1 MSMRHVLIADDE
13 PMVARLLRIALERA
27 GYRVSTVPDGLA
39 AWERIRQAPPD
50 VLITDI
56 DMPRMNGE
64 QLCRRVQEE
73 IVDRQFPI
81 CVLTSKT
88 AIEHRDWSQ
97 KITDLM
103 FLEKPVS
110 VRMLLA
116 KLDERFRGAGGEP
129 MRELA

>member
-1 MSMRHVLIADDE
+1 MRDVLIADDE

-39 AWERIRQAPPD
+39 AWERIRQSAPD

-64 QLCRRVQEE
+64 QLCRRVQAELP
-73 IVDRQFPI
+73 DRTFPI

-88 AIEHRDWSQ
+88 ALEHRDWSS
-97 KITDLM
+97 KIDDVL

-110 VRMLLA
+110 VRTLIA
-116 KLDERFRGAGGEP
+116 KLEERFQDDANPPLQERA
-129 MRELA
+129 

>member
-1 MSMRHVLIADDE
+1 MRHVLIADDE

-27 GYRVSTVPDGLA
+27 GYRVSTVADGAA
-39 AWERIRQAPPD
+39 AWERICQAPPD

-64 QLCRRVQEE
+64 QRCKRVHAELP
-73 IVDRQFPI
+73 DRSFPI

-88 AIEHRDWSQ
+88 ALEHRDWSQ
-97 KITDLM
+97 KIDDLM

-110 VRMLLA
+110 VRTLLA
-116 KLDERFRGAGGEP
+116 KLDERFRDDAP
-129 MRELA
+129 PLQELA

>member
-1 MSMRHVLIADDE
+1 VRNVLIADDE
-13 PMVARLLRIALERA
+13 PMVSRLLRIALERA
-27 GYRVSTVPDGLA
+27 GYRVTTVPDGLQ

-64 QLCRRVQEE
+64 QLCKRVQAELPG
-73 IVDRQFPI
+73 RTFPI

-88 AIEHRDWSQ
+88 ALEHRDWSQ
-97 KITDLM
+97 KIDDLL

-110 VRMLLA
+110 VRTLIA
-116 KLDERFRGAGGEP
+116 KLEERFQDDANPPLQERA
-129 MRELA
+129 

>member
-1 MSMRHVLIADDE
+1 MRQVLIADDE

-27 GYRVSTVPDGLA
+27 GYRVATVPDGLA
-39 AWERIRQAPPD
+39 AWERLQEGFPD

-64 QLCRRVQEE
+64 ELCRRVQAAFPQ
-73 IVDRQFPI
+73 RAFPI

-88 AIEHRDWSQ
+88 ALEHRHWSQ
-97 KITDLM
+97 EITDLM

-110 VRMLLA
+110 IRMLLA
-116 KLDERFRGAGGEP
+116 KLEERFRGDAP
-129 MRELA
+129 PLQELG

>member
-1 MSMRHVLIADDE
+1 MRDVLIADDE
-13 PMVARLLRIALERA
+13 PMVSRLLRIALERE

-39 AWERIRQAPPD
+39 AWERIRQHAPD

-64 QLCRRVQEE
+64 QLCRRVQSELPE
-73 IVDRQFPI
+73 RTFPI

-88 AIEHRDWSQ
+88 ALEHRDWSS
-97 KITDLM
+97 KIDDVI

-110 VRMLLA
+110 VRTLIA
-116 KLDERFRGAGGEP
+116 KLAERFQDDARPPLQERA
-129 MRELA
+129 

>member
-1 MSMRHVLIADDE
+1 MRHVLIADDE

-27 GYRVSTVPDGLA
+27 GYRVTTVPDGLA
-39 AWERIRQAPPD
+39 AWACIQQGQPD

-64 QLCRRVQEE
+64 QLCRRVQAELP
-73 IVDRQFPI
+73 DRGFPI

-88 AIEHRDWSQ
+88 ALEHRDWSG
-97 KITDLM
+97 KIADLM

-110 VRMLLA
+110 VRTLLA
-116 KLDERFRGAGGEP
+116 KLDDRFRGDAP
-129 MRELA
+129 PLRELA

>member
-1 MSMRHVLIADDE
+1 MRHVLIADDE

-27 GYRVSTVPDGLA
+27 GYRVTTVPDGLA
-39 AWERIRQAPPD
+39 AWERLRQAPLPD

-73 IVDRQFPI
+73 IVDRRFPI

-97 KITDLM
+97 KIADLM

-110 VRMLLA
+110 VRTLLA
-116 KLDERFRGAGGEP
+116 KLEDRFRGDGEP
-129 MRELA
+129 LRELA

>member
-1 MSMRHVLIADDE
+1 MRHVLIADDE

-88 AIEHRDWSQ
+88 SIEHRDWSQ
-97 KITDLM
+97 KIADLM

-110 VRMLLA
+110 VRTLLA
-116 KLDERFRGAGGEP
+116 KLDERFRGGGGEP

>member
-1 MSMRHVLIADDE
+1 MHRHVLIADDE

-27 GYRVSTVPDGLA
+27 GYRVSAVPDGLS
-39 AWERIRQAPPD
+39 AWERISEMHPD

-64 QLCRRVQEE
+64 QLCKRVQAELPG
-73 IVDRQFPI
+73 RRFPI

-88 AIEHRDWSQ
+88 ALEHRDWSQ
-97 KITDLM
+97 KIADLM

-110 VRMLLA
+110 VRTLLA
-116 KLDERFRGAGGEP
+116 KLEERFRSDGPFQEP
-129 MRELA
+129 A

>member
-1 MSMRHVLIADDE
+1 MRDVLIADDE

-64 QLCRRVQEE
+64 QLCRRVQAELP
-73 IVDRQFPI
+73 DRTFPI

-88 AIEHRDWSQ
+88 ALEHRDWSS
-97 KITDLM
+97 KIDDVL

-110 VRMLLA
+110 VRTLIA
-116 KLDERFRGAGGEP
+116 KLEEHFQDDANPPLQERA
-129 MRELA
+129 

>member
-1 MSMRHVLIADDE
+1 MTMKHVLIADDE

-27 GYRVSTVPDGLA
+27 GYRVSAVPDGLA
-39 AWERIRQAPPD
+39 AWESICRAAPD

-64 QLCRRVQEE
+64 QLCRRVQDEMPH
-73 IVDRQFPI
+73 RTFPI

-88 AIEHRDWSQ
+88 ALEHRDWSQ
-97 KITDLM
+97 RIEDLM

-110 VRMLLA
+110 VRTLLA
-116 KLDERFRGAGGEP
+116 KLEERFRNDAPP
-129 MRELA
+129 MQERA

>member
-1 MSMRHVLIADDE
+1 MRNVLIADDE
-13 PMVARLLRIALERA
+13 PMVSRLLRIALERA
-27 GYRVSTVPDGLA
+27 GYRVTTVPDGLQ

-64 QLCRRVQEE
+64 QLCKRVQAELPG
-73 IVDRQFPI
+73 RTFPI

-88 AIEHRDWSQ
+88 ALEHRDWSQ
-97 KITDLM
+97 KIDDLL

-110 VRMLLA
+110 VRTLIA
-116 KLDERFRGAGGEP
+116 KLEERFQDDANPPLQERA
-129 MRELA
+129 